1 MTYESAKEKLNE
13 LVIFDNKNIT
23 ILNKP
28 PGYSVQGGDDYEKNL
43 FSLMAA
49 RYKR

>member
-1 MTYESAKEKLNE
+1 M
-13 LVIFDNKNIT
+13 IFDNKNIT
-23 ILNKP
+23 VLNKP
-28 PGYSVQGGDDYEKNL
+28 PNFSVQGGDNIDRNL